1 MKLKELIE
9 RVDRSE
15 RNTDTAD
22 VEEFASMF
30 NISMSWER
38 KFGERVKKHWIYNW
52 MCTDTWVGLAA
63 YYMDGEPVAVSFQSA
78 RKNSENIEFISKE
91 AGYKVRDFIVSLME
105 PEEAPSF
112 AVADLEE
119 EVGAGYTVS
128 YGEQLL
134 RREAKYQEHDVKVVH
149 TYDTH
154 EDHEMWS
161 KVDVQ
166 LPDGDIR
173 TVHLNDLCFPF
184 YLTPAE
190 EQAPVAEMSPGM

>member
-1 MKLKELIE
+1 MKLKELIQ

-15 RNTDTAD
+15 RNTDDAE
-22 VEEFASMF
+22 VEDFASMF
-30 NISMSWER
+30 NIQMSWEH

-78 RKNSENIEFISKE
+78 RKSDENIEFVSKE

-112 AVADLEE
+112 SVADLEE
-119 EVGAGYTVS
+119 DVGPGYTVS

-134 RREAKYQEHDVKVVH
+134 RREAKYQDQDVKVVH

-154 EDHEMWS
+154 ENHEMWR
-161 KVDVQ
+161 KVDIQ

-173 TVHLNDLCFPF
+173 TVPLSDLCFPF
-184 YLTPAE
+184 YLMPAE
-190 EQAPVAEMSPGM
+190 DPPAVVESSPSM